1 MSEEFPTSQESAFA
15 APQEQYNSAP
25 IDLARM
31 GAYVR
36 LNAESTQTAPNATWV
51 NDLTNNTT
59 NPSFSFAGV
68 VSEVIVFNRK
78 LSEEERQIVYGYL
91 SRKYALEAKMPD
103 AFKTS
108 HNSAYFLK
116 NTNSGIKLVSWGLND
131 YGQTN
136 VPVNLGFVKDAA
148 GGYLHTIAVDVY
160 GNVHAWGAGE
170 ASPPTN
176 VLPDFGQSIVPTN
189 LGRAVR
195 VGAGYFHSIAQ
206 LRDGTLR
213 LWGNNANGQC
223 SIPTDLVVADF
234 AGGGFHTVVLLPNGT
249 VKCFGAGQVSPTTN
263 VQPEYGQGIVPSVV
277 ADVNNPNFVPVVQVA
292 AGLYFTVALRSD
304 GSLLAWG
311 DNLYGQC
318 TIPQNLGRVIKICAG
333 RSHVLV
339 LLEDGSVVS
348 WGGITIDQ
356 ENILLQTI
364 PAGLQPAIDIAAGFR
379 VNAGIGQDGTVYVWG
394 SSSTS
399 EGSNFIIPSGAI
411 PSSRIWGTGR
421 HLLTAV
427 KVSQTNEYWGIQP
440 HPNTNGL
447 DTIPKGAEFSG
458 ITLNR
463 FFAMNETVYKSAGT
477 RLSDGTVLGSD
488 TYA

>member
-36 LNAESTQTAPNATWV
+36 LNADSTQTAPNGTWV

-108 HNSAYFLK
+108 HNSAYL
-116 NTNSGIKLVSWGLND
+116 SGLS
-131 YGQTN
+131 
-136 VPVNLGFVKDAA
+136 
-148 GGYLHTIAVDVY
+148 
-160 GNVHAWGAGE
+160 
-170 ASPPTN
+170 
-176 VLPDFGQSIVPTN
+176 
-189 LGRAVR
+189 
-195 VGAGYFHSIAQ
+195 
-206 LRDGTLR
+206 
-213 LWGNNANGQC
+213 
-223 SIPTDLVVADF
+223 
-234 AGGGFHTVVLLPNGT
+234 
-249 VKCFGAGQVSPTTN
+249 
-263 VQPEYGQGIVPSVV
+263 
-277 ADVNNPNFVPVVQVA
+277 
-292 AGLYFTVALRSD
+292 
-304 GSLLAWG
+304 
-311 DNLYGQC
+311 
-318 TIPQNLGRVIKICAG
+318 
-333 RSHVLV
+333 
-339 LLEDGSVVS
+339 
-348 WGGITIDQ
+348 
-356 ENILLQTI
+356 
-364 PAGLQPAIDIAAGFR
+364 
-379 VNAGIGQDGTVYVWG
+379 
-394 SSSTS
+394 
-399 EGSNFIIPSGAI
+399 
-411 PSSRIWGTGR
+411 
-421 HLLTAV
+421 
-427 KVSQTNEYWGIQP
+427 YWTIQP

-477 RLSDGTVLGSD
+477 RLSDGTVLGGD

>member
-108 HNSAYFLK
+108 HNSAYL
-116 NTNSGIKLVSWGLND
+116 
-131 YGQTN
+131 
-136 VPVNLGFVKDAA
+136 
-148 GGYLHTIAVDVY
+148 
-160 GNVHAWGAGE
+160 
-170 ASPPTN
+170 
-176 VLPDFGQSIVPTN
+176 
-189 LGRAVR
+189 
-195 VGAGYFHSIAQ
+195 
-206 LRDGTLR
+206 
-213 LWGNNANGQC
+213 
-223 SIPTDLVVADF
+223 
-234 AGGGFHTVVLLPNGT
+234 
-249 VKCFGAGQVSPTTN
+249 
-263 VQPEYGQGIVPSVV
+263 
-277 ADVNNPNFVPVVQVA
+277 
-292 AGLYFTVALRSD
+292 AGLS
-304 GSLLAWG
+304 
-311 DNLYGQC
+311 
-318 TIPQNLGRVIKICAG
+318 
-333 RSHVLV
+333 
-339 LLEDGSVVS
+339 
-348 WGGITIDQ
+348 
-356 ENILLQTI
+356 
-364 PAGLQPAIDIAAGFR
+364 
-379 VNAGIGQDGTVYVWG
+379 
-394 SSSTS
+394 
-399 EGSNFIIPSGAI
+399 
-411 PSSRIWGTGR
+411 
-421 HLLTAV
+421 
-427 KVSQTNEYWGIQP
+427 YWGIQP

>member
-36 LNAESTQTAPNATWV
+36 LNADSTQTAPNDTWV

-108 HNSAYFLK
+108 HNSAYL
-116 NTNSGIKLVSWGLND
+116 
-131 YGQTN
+131 
-136 VPVNLGFVKDAA
+136 
-148 GGYLHTIAVDVY
+148 
-160 GNVHAWGAGE
+160 
-170 ASPPTN
+170 
-176 VLPDFGQSIVPTN
+176 
-189 LGRAVR
+189 
-195 VGAGYFHSIAQ
+195 
-206 LRDGTLR
+206 
-213 LWGNNANGQC
+213 
-223 SIPTDLVVADF
+223 
-234 AGGGFHTVVLLPNGT
+234 
-249 VKCFGAGQVSPTTN
+249 
-263 VQPEYGQGIVPSVV
+263 
-277 ADVNNPNFVPVVQVA
+277 
-292 AGLYFTVALRSD
+292 AGLS
-304 GSLLAWG
+304 
-311 DNLYGQC
+311 
-318 TIPQNLGRVIKICAG
+318 
-333 RSHVLV
+333 
-339 LLEDGSVVS
+339 
-348 WGGITIDQ
+348 
-356 ENILLQTI
+356 
-364 PAGLQPAIDIAAGFR
+364 
-379 VNAGIGQDGTVYVWG
+379 
-394 SSSTS
+394 
-399 EGSNFIIPSGAI
+399 
-411 PSSRIWGTGR
+411 
-421 HLLTAV
+421 
-427 KVSQTNEYWGIQP
+427 YWGIQP